1 MKLTELAQPKKVMAQ
16 RALREHYEVDVDL
29 FKLNAVKTK
38 TMLQRVRDLLSETRE
53 TKSDHEVHNDPS
65 FNKLMMMEQM
75 LSEHYQD
82 LRVTSRIVVEN
93 EEVQKSQVILAAQDL
108 IDQVQ
113 KMVEDI
119 SKVNAEE
126 LPAVV
131 TGIANEIG
139 TTESQ
144 QFNDAASTTLSTL
157 QQSLIETRTQ
167 LTNALSTITGESVDE
182 VPEPFDAGGED
193 MDLDSDVGDEEID
206 DMDMDIDSPDGSE
219 DLDVDVDIDDDETIG
234 LAGAGRAVR

>member
-29 FKLNAVKTK
+29 SKLDAAKTRAMLYRVKS
-38 TMLQRVRDLLSETRE
+38 LLGEARQ

-75 LSEHYQD
+75 LSEHYED

-144 QFNDAASTTLSTL
+144 QFNDAASTTLSAL
-157 QQSLIETRTQ
+157 QQALIETRTQ

-182 VPEPFDAGGED
+182 VPEPFDAGG
-193 MDLDSDVGDEEID
+193 
-206 DMDMDIDSPDGSE
+206 DMDMDSDLDGDDTADLDMDMGADGVE
-219 DLDVDVDIDDDETIG
+219 DVDVDVDIDDDEEIG

>member
-1 MKLTELAQPKKVMAQ
+1 MKLTELAQPKKIMAQ
-16 RALREHYEVDVDL
+16 RALREHYEISVDL
-29 FKLNAVKTK
+29 SKLDAAKTRS
-38 TMLQRVRDLLSETRE
+38 MLSRVQRLIGETRQ
-53 TKSDHEVHNDPS
+53 TKSEHEIHNDPA
-65 FNKLMMMEQM
+65 FNKLTMMEQM
-75 LSEHYQD
+75 LSEHYED

-144 QFNDAASTTLSTL
+144 QFNDAASTTLSAL

-182 VPEPFDAGGED
+182 IPEPFDAGGED
-193 MDLDSDVGDEEID
+193 LGGDLDDESTDDLDLDVDAMGGD
-206 DMDMDIDSPDGSE
+206 E
-219 DLDVDVDIDDDETIG
+219 DLDVDVDIDDEETVG
-234 LAGAGRAVR
+234 LAGAGRASR